1 MTSVEEVA
9 LAQIVMRGE
18 AAVEETIRYVDG
30 PGSDAE
36 NGERSQRRLNVYCAR
51 KTPGPQDCD
60 RRRVEAEKVPVDGD
74 GPQS

>member
-9 LAQIVMRGE
+9 LAQIAMRGQ

-36 NGERSQRRLNVYCAR
+36 DCERRRSGASLRGAR
-51 KTPGPQDCD
+51 KAPGPQHCD
-60 RRRVEAEKVPVDGD
+60 GGRVETEKVPVNRN